1 MRKVLSILLV
11 ILSVFT
17 SIFAFSGCSKNNS
30 SPTEPQNLALV
41 LGNHQNFPKLSLT
54 NQAIYSAIYAAC
66 YSYGKVTATVSDGTP
81 YIAADYNI
89 SKPDAKVDNAKR
101 KQIAKQNTEQIIL
114 ECSTAYAKT
123 PEIDTLTAISKAA
136 DSISSTSE
144 RKTLLVFDSGLSTNG
159 LLNFASQ
166 NLFDASPELIVE
178 QLKEMNAIPRV
189 DGLNIIFTGLGQTCG
204 SQKALSESHKAKLEN
219 IYTSILEEGGA
230 TVTVNREPLS
240 NEESAADLPS
250 CSVVPV
256 VEDKLDIGSEAPEV
270 VKFDDEKISF
280 VADKAEFIDEKEA
293 YEALTPVSELLN
305 NDHNLNVLIVGSTAS
320 AGTAEGCRNLSL
332 KRAKKVKE
340 VLIDMGVSSSQLQTY
355 GAGQDSTPLRVN
367 DIINGQFV
375 ESEAKKNRAVYVI
388 NADSDLADYF
398 I

>member
-1 MRKVLSILLV
+1 MKKGLSILLV

-17 SIFAFSGCSKNNS
+17 SIFALSGCSKNNS

-54 NQAIYSAIYAAC
+54 NQAIYSAIYDAC

-89 SKPDAKVDNAKR
+89 SKPDAKIDNAKR
-101 KQIAKQNTEQIIL
+101 KQIAKKNTEQIIL
-114 ECSTAYAKT
+114 ECSTACAKT

-136 DSISSTSE
+136 DSINSTSE
-144 RKTLLVFDSGLSTNG
+144 SKTLLVFDSGLSTNG
-159 LLNFASQ
+159 ILNFASQ

-178 QLKEMNAIPRV
+178 QLREINAIPRV

-204 SQKALSESHKAKLEN
+204 KQKELPESYKAKLES

-230 TVTVNREPLS
+230 TVTIDREPLS
-240 NEESAADLPS
+240 NEENTADLPS

-256 VEDKLDIGSEAPEV
+256 VEDKLDISAAVPDV

-280 VADKAEFIDEKEA
+280 VADKAEFINENEA
-293 YEALTPVSELLN
+293 YKALLPISELLKTN
-305 NDHNLNVLIVGSTAS
+305 PNLKVLIVGSTAT
-320 AGTAEGCRNLSL
+320 AGTVEGCRSLSL
-332 KRAKKVKE
+332 KRAEKVKQA
-340 VLIDMGVSSSQLQTY
+340 LLDTGVSSSQIQTY

-375 ESEAKKNRAVYVI
+375 ESEAKKNRAVYII
-388 NADSDLADYF
+388 NSDSDLADYF
-398 I
+398 A